1 MPDGGQLSPGHYPS
15 LDVTSVRHRSLR
27 DTSSDVGA
35 PAYRAP
41 LHTSKVSVAIPKDNN
56 ANYMTYT
63 NNGGYDVSDGVTD
76 RRRMALAL
84 RDKKRSRSARRSHY
98 DTVQYEPAAVAEVY
112 EDCVISVTKF

>member
-1 MPDGGQLSPGHYPS
+1 M
-15 LDVTSVRHRSLR
+15 TSVRHRSLR

-63 NNGGYDVSDGVTD
+63 NNGGYDVNDGVTD
-76 RRRMALAL
+76 YAALIAG
-84 RDKKRSRSARRSHY
+84 
-98 DTVQYEPAAVAEVY
+98 EPQPIRAEAGAEGFELYRIGDAVAPGTAFHVLQPARGRHHVQQV
-112 EDCVISVTKF
+112 DDM